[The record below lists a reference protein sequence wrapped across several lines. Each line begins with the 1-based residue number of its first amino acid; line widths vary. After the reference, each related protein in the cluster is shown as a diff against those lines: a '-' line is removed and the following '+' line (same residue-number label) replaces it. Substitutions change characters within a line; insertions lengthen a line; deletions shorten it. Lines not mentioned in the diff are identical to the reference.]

1 MIDESQRYSKRTVRW
16 QVHFFEN
23 GEWWHDTLA
32 GDHPTL
38 ETARLTMRV
47 RMRKPGVTDARIV
60 EVVTTEIE
68 VINE

>member
-16 QVHFFEN
+16 VVHFFEN
-23 GEWWHDTLA
+23 GEWWLDTAA
-32 GDHPTL
+32 GDHL
-38 ETARLTMRV
+38 SIATAALTMSV

>member
-16 QVHFFEN
+16 VVHFFEN

-47 RMRKPGVTDARIV
+47 RMRKPGVTHGRI
-60 EVVTTEIE
+60 IE
-68 VINE
+68 VETNQNEVNE